1 MTLPGERGIHPARAR
16 ERQWRCRALPEWPT
30 ALKFAGELPWD
41 RLLDLPSA
49 EMSLQP
55 GWRHTPDHPARWR
68 LPGASAAAAIEHA
81 PRSGRRIRIG
91 RHKLPRFNG
100 TLNTPRLLDD
110 SADPRPLDCPAILPW
125 GWR

>member
-49 EMSLQP
+49 EMSLQLAGVILLITLLVGGCLERP
-55 GWRHTPDHPARWR
+55 
-68 LPGASAAAAIEHA
+68 LPPPSNMHHA
-81 PRSGRRIRIG
+81 PGGGYVSGDTSYHG
-91 RHKLPRFNG
+91 SMGP
-100 TLNTPRLLDD
+100 
-110 SADPRPLDCPAILPW
+110 
-125 GWR
+125 